1 MVVTGANTN
10 DKTVALA
17 TLDQVQAPRPEKV
30 VYRLHHLCLD
40 KGYDYADVIAGVE
53 ERDYILHL
61 KRRGVVES
69 APSPERRHP
78 ARRWVV
84 ERTHAWHNKFRR
96 LLVRW
101 EKKVTHYEAMIHL
114 ACVLILYRLIVTS

>member
-1 MVVTGANTN
+1 
-10 DKTVALA
+10 
-17 TLDQVQAPRPEKV
+17 
-30 VYRLHHLCLD
+30 
-40 KGYDYADVIAGVE
+40 VIAGLL

-61 KRRGVVES
+61 KRSGVVE
-69 APSPERRHP
+69 PSPAPERRHP

-84 ERTHAWHNKFRR
+84 ERTHAWQNKFRR

-114 ACVLILYRLIVTS
+114 ACVLILYRLIVTA